1 MISNISWVTV
11 KDNETIIPRQNR
23 EKNER
28 ILPQFVKNR
37 LLQTQLLWKI
47 LKKNLFCRPL
57 TLLQKDSIMG
67 VFQWPSQI
75 FQNMM

>member
-28 ILPQFVKNR
+28 ILPQLVKK
-37 LLQTQLLWKI
+37 QTI
-47 LKKNLFCRPL
+47 TNAVALKNLEKNLFCRPL
-57 TLLQKDSIMG
+57 ALLQKDSIMG
-67 VFQWPSQI
+67 VFQLPSQI
-75 FQNMM
+75 FENMM